1 MTREHGDDLLDAL
14 LAGLHVAAHNHAD
27 GFECR
32 CHFQMIAGNPMFSGL
47 ISGGLV
53 YSLCI
58 SAEKPLHQPPDN
70 ISDPMT
76 EKYELDERAQ
86 LLLRQLI
93 NSYTHD
99 GQPVGS
105 KNLAEL
111 SGLDVSSATIR
122 NIMAKLE
129 DMGLVDSPHTSA
141 GRIPTEA
148 GYRFFI
154 DSLLQVDNLEKSAQQ
169 VISNSFS
176 SDKTSSDL
184 IHGASDILS
193 RVTHLAGIVSLT
205 HTAPAE
211 VRHIEFIKL
220 TDRRVLVILVI
231 NKDDVHNKVIQVDRE
246 YSDLELHQ
254 AAQTLSRYLIGRS
267 FENARK
273 TLQKELA
280 ELRSDVNSIM
290 QTVLNAMQE
299 VCNLSVHDDLKT
311 SGESYLL
318 EYEEL
323 TDINKL
329 RSIFNV
335 FNEKTDLLKLLD
347 GCTSASGVEIF
358 IGSESGFSVLSDCS
372 IIGAPYHVKGEIV
385 GVLGV
390 IGPTRIAY
398 EQVIPVVD
406 VTAKLLTSALN
417 TRK

>member
-1 MTREHGDDLLDAL
+1 
-14 LAGLHVAAHNHAD
+14 
-27 GFECR
+27 
-32 CHFQMIAGNPMFSGL
+32 
-47 ISGGLV
+47 
-53 YSLCI
+53 
-58 SAEKPLHQPPDN
+58 
-70 ISDPMT
+70 MT

-93 NSYTHD
+93 NSYTRD
-99 GQPVGS
+99 AQPVGS
-105 KNLAEL
+105 KNLAQM

-154 DSLLQVDNLEKSAQQ
+154 DSLLEVDNLAQSAQQ
-169 VISNSFS
+169 VISQSFS
-176 SDKTSSDL
+176 TDKTSSDL
-184 IHGASDILS
+184 IHSATDILS

-211 VRHIEFIKL
+211 VRHIEFMKL
-220 TDRRVLVILVI
+220 SDRRVLVILVI
-231 NKDDVHNKVIQVDRE
+231 NQDDVHNKVIHVDRD
-246 YSDLELHQ
+246 YSELQLQQ

-273 TLQKELA
+273 MLLEELS
-280 ELRSDVNSIM
+280 ELRTDVNSIM
-290 QTVLNAMQE
+290 ETVLDAMDE
-299 VCNLSVHDDLKT
+299 VCSLNDHEDLIM
-311 SGESYLL
+311 SGETNLL
-318 EYEEL
+318 EYAEL
-323 TDINKL
+323 SDINKL
-329 RSIFNV
+329 RNLFNV
-335 FNEKTDLLKLLD
+335 FNKKTDLLKLLD
-347 GCTSASGVEIF
+347 GCTSADGVEIF
-358 IGSESGFSVLSDCS
+358 IGSESGYSVLSDCS
-372 IIGAPYHVKGEIV
+372 VVGAPYHVKGEIV

>member
-1 MTREHGDDLLDAL
+1 
-14 LAGLHVAAHNHAD
+14 
-27 GFECR
+27 
-32 CHFQMIAGNPMFSGL
+32 
-47 ISGGLV
+47 
-53 YSLCI
+53 
-58 SAEKPLHQPPDN
+58 
-70 ISDPMT
+70 MT
-76 EKYELDERAQ
+76 EKYELDKRAQ

-99 GQPVGS
+99 GLPVGS
-105 KNLAEL
+105 KKLAQL

-122 NIMAKLE
+122 NIMARLE

-148 GYRFFI
+148 GYRLFI
-154 DSLLQVDNLEKSAQQ
+154 DSLLQVDNLEVSAQQ
-169 VISNSFS
+169 LISDSFS

-184 IHGASDILS
+184 IHSAGEILS

-211 VRHIEFIKL
+211 VRHIEFMKL
-220 TDRRVLVILVI
+220 SDRRVLVILVI
-231 NKDDVHNKVIQVDRE
+231 NKDDVHNKVIHVERD
-246 YSDLELHQ
+246 YSDLELHR

-267 FENARK
+267 FESARK
-273 TLQKELA
+273 ILLQELS
-280 ELRSDVNSIM
+280 ELRGDVNSIM
-290 QTVLNAMQE
+290 QTVLDTMQE
-299 VCNLSVHDDLKT
+299 VCNLSGHDDLLT
-311 SGESYLL
+311 SGESNLL
-318 EYEEL
+318 QYAEL

-329 RSIFNV
+329 RNIFNV

-347 GCTSASGVEIF
+347 GCTSAEGVEIF
-358 IGSESGFSVLSDCS
+358 IGSESGYSVLSDCS
-372 IIGAPYHVKGEIV
+372 VVGAPYRVKGEIV

-398 EQVIPVVD
+398 ERIIPVVD

>member
-1 MTREHGDDLLDAL
+1 
-14 LAGLHVAAHNHAD
+14 
-27 GFECR
+27 
-32 CHFQMIAGNPMFSGL
+32 
-47 ISGGLV
+47 
-53 YSLCI
+53 
-58 SAEKPLHQPPDN
+58 
-70 ISDPMT
+70 MT

-93 NSYTHD
+93 NSYTRD
-99 GQPVGS
+99 AKPVGS
-105 KNLAEL
+105 KKLAQL

-122 NIMAKLE
+122 NIMARLE

-154 DSLLQVDNLEKSAQQ
+154 DSLLQVDNLEVSAQQ
-169 VISNSFS
+169 LISDSFS

-184 IHGASDILS
+184 IHSAGDILS

-211 VRHIEFIKL
+211 VRHIEFMKL
-220 TDRRVLVILVI
+220 SDRRVLVILVI
-231 NKDDVHNKVIQVDRE
+231 NKDDVHNKVIHVERD
-246 YSDLELHQ
+246 YSDLELHR

-267 FENARK
+267 FESAREIL
-273 TLQKELA
+273 LQELS

-290 QTVLNAMQE
+290 QTVLDAMQE
-299 VCNLSVHDDLKT
+299 VCNLSGHDDLLT
-311 SGESYLL
+311 SGESNLL
-318 EYEEL
+318 QYTEL

-329 RSIFNV
+329 RGIFNV

-347 GCTSASGVEIF
+347 GCTSANGVEIF
-358 IGSESGFSVLSDCS
+358 IGSESGYSVLSDCS
-372 IIGAPYHVKGEIV
+372 VVGAPYQVKGEIV
-385 GVLGV
+385 GVIGV

-398 EQVIPVVD
+398 ERVIPVVD

>member
-1 MTREHGDDLLDAL
+1 
-14 LAGLHVAAHNHAD
+14 
-27 GFECR
+27 
-32 CHFQMIAGNPMFSGL
+32 
-47 ISGGLV
+47 
-53 YSLCI
+53 
-58 SAEKPLHQPPDN
+58 
-70 ISDPMT
+70 MT

-93 NSYTHD
+93 NSYTRD
-99 GQPVGS
+99 AQPVGS
-105 KNLAEL
+105 KNLAQM

-154 DSLLQVDNLEKSAQQ
+154 DSLLEVDNLAQSAQQ
-169 VISNSFS
+169 VISQSFS
-176 SDKTSSDL
+176 TDKTSSDL
-184 IHGASDILS
+184 IHSATDILS

-211 VRHIEFIKL
+211 VRHIEFMKL
-220 TDRRVLVILVI
+220 SDRRVLVILVI
-231 NKDDVHNKVIQVDRE
+231 NQDDVHNKVIHVDRD
-246 YSDLELHQ
+246 YSELQLQQ

-273 TLQKELA
+273 MLLEELS
-280 ELRSDVNSIM
+280 ELRTDVNSIM
-290 QTVLNAMQE
+290 ETVLDAMDE
-299 VCNLSVHDDLKT
+299 VCSLNDHEDLIM
-311 SGESYLL
+311 SGETNLL
-318 EYEEL
+318 EYAEL
-323 TDINKL
+323 SDINKL
-329 RSIFNV
+329 RNLFNV

-347 GCTSASGVEIF
+347 GCTSADGVEIF
-358 IGSESGFSVLSDCS
+358 IGSESGYSVLSDCS
-372 IIGAPYHVKGEIV
+372 VVGAPYHVKGEIV

>member
-1 MTREHGDDLLDAL
+1 
-14 LAGLHVAAHNHAD
+14 
-27 GFECR
+27 
-32 CHFQMIAGNPMFSGL
+32 
-47 ISGGLV
+47 
-53 YSLCI
+53 
-58 SAEKPLHQPPDN
+58 
-70 ISDPMT
+70 MT

-93 NSYTHD
+93 NSYTRD
-99 GQPVGS
+99 AQPVGS
-105 KNLAEL
+105 KNLAQM

-154 DSLLQVDNLEKSAQQ
+154 DSLLEVDNLAQSAQQ
-169 VISNSFS
+169 VISQSFS
-176 SDKTSSDL
+176 TDKTSSDL
-184 IHGASDILS
+184 IHSATDILS

-211 VRHIEFIKL
+211 VRHIEFMKL
-220 TDRRVLVILVI
+220 SDRRVLVILVI
-231 NKDDVHNKVIQVDRE
+231 NQDDVHNKVIHVDRD
-246 YSDLELHQ
+246 YSELQLQQ

-273 TLQKELA
+273 MLLEELS
-280 ELRSDVNSIM
+280 ELRTDVNSIM
-290 QTVLNAMQE
+290 KTVLDAMDE
-299 VCNLSVHDDLKT
+299 VCSLNDHEDLIM
-311 SGESYLL
+311 SGETNLL
-318 EYEEL
+318 EYAEL
-323 TDINKL
+323 SDINKL
-329 RSIFNV
+329 RNLFNV

-347 GCTSASGVEIF
+347 GCTSADGVEIF
-358 IGSESGFSVLSDCS
+358 IGSESGYSVLSDCS
-372 IIGAPYHVKGEIV
+372 VVGAPYHVKGEIV

-417 TRK
+417 SRK